1 MQPARPCLC
10 VFAYVVQGA
19 GQRVAAPERDP
30 GRPAVDHKAEAT
42 WMHARL
48 AHACS

>member
-1 MQPARPCLC
+1 MQPPRAAFC
-10 VFAYVVQGA
+10 VFALKARGA
-19 GQRVAAPERDP
+19 AARERDP